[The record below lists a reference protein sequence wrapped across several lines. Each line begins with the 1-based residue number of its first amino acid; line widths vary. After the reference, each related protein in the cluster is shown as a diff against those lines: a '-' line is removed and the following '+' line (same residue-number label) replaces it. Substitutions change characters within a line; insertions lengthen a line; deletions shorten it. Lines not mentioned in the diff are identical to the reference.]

1 MESPLIW
8 HQPIKASRPVQD
20 ADIIFRYFPQLSDR
34 QREQF
39 MRLGPLYREW
49 NEKINVISRRDIE
62 NLYVHHVLHSLGIA
76 KVVAFRPGA
85 QVLDVGTGGGFPGIP
100 LAILFP
106 EAHFHL
112 VDSIGKKI
120 TVVQALAHALGLT
133 NVTAEKARAEELK
146 GSYDFIV
153 SRAVTRLKEFTGWV
167 RGRIRKE
174 SVHELPNGILYLKGG
189 DLADELGEL
198 KKPCRLFSLS
208 GFFAEEFFE
217 TKKIVYVEGA

>member
-1 MESPLIW
+1 LA
-8 HQPIKASRPVQD
+8 QPIKASRPVQE
-20 ADIIFRYFPQLSDR
+20 ADIIFRYFPQLSER

-39 MRLGPLYREW
+39 IRLGPLYGEW
-49 NEKINVISRRDIE
+49 NEKINVISRKDIQ

-76 KVVAFRPGA
+76 KVVAFRPAA

-106 EAHFHL
+106 DTHFHL

-120 TVVQALAHALGLT
+120 TVVQAVAGALGLA
-133 NVTAEKARAEELK
+133 NVKGEKVRAEELK
-146 GSYDFIV
+146 GTYDFVV
-153 SRAVTRLKEFTGWV
+153 SRAVTRLMELTGWV
-167 RGRIRKE
+167 QGRIRKE
-174 SVHELPNGILYLKGG
+174 TVHELPNGILYLKGG

-198 KKPCRLFSLS
+198 KKPYRLFSLS

-217 TKKIVYVEGA
+217 TKKIVYIESAKVLKC